1 MQNPLRLSGAV
12 WPDVVPGLVCFLFF
26 LGIIL
31 GSVVGCFF
39 SAAPAEGEMSAY
51 ISGEVSA
58 ASLLSSASSSFAF
71 ILLALFLGTTYL
83 GVFLIPVAVVVK
95 AYTMSCT
102 VSVMLAS
109 FGGDGLRYAALT
121 IALPSL
127 LLIPCFLLCA
137 SDALHLSRRLYAL
150 RFSTADW
157 GRDEGGTPWHL
168 LFVLAGTVLAAGYH
182 RLLLPVILP
191 RIL

>member
-1 MQNPLRLSGAV
+1 MRNPLRLPGAV
-12 WPDVVPGLVCFLFF
+12 RPDVIPGLVCFLFF

-39 SAAPAEGEMSAY
+39 STAPAEEGLSAY
-51 ISGEVSA
+51 ISGEASA

-71 ILLALFLGTTYL
+71 ILLVLFLGTTYL
-83 GVFLIPVAVVVK
+83 GVFLIPLAVVGK

-109 FGGDGLRYAALT
+109 FGGDGLRYAALV

-127 LLIPCFLLCA
+127 LLIPCFLICA
-137 SDALHLSRRLYAL
+137 ADAFCLSRRLYGI
-150 RFSTADW
+150 RFQSGW
-157 GRDEGGTPWHL
+157 GVDEGSTPGHL

-182 RLLLPVILP
+182 RLLLPMVLP

>member
-1 MQNPLRLSGAV
+1 MRNPLRLPGDV

-26 LGIIL
+26 LGLIL

-39 SAAPAEGEMSAY
+39 STAPPEEELSAY
-51 ISGEVSA
+51 ISGEASA

-83 GVFLIPVAVVVK
+83 GVFLIPLAVVGK

-102 VSVMLAS
+102 VSVMLVS
-109 FGGDGLRYAALT
+109 FGGDGLRYAALA

-137 SDALHLSRRLYAL
+137 VDALRLSRRLYAL
-150 RFSTADW
+150 RFNTADW
-157 GRDEGGTPWHL
+157 GREEGSTPGHL
-168 LFVLAGTVLAAGYH
+168 LFVLAGTALAAMYH
-182 RLLLPVILP
+182 RLLLPIILP

>member
-1 MQNPLRLSGAV
+1 MRNPLRLPGAV

-26 LGIIL
+26 LGLVL

-39 SAAPAEGEMSAY
+39 SAAPPEGELSAY
-51 ISGEVSA
+51 ISGASSA

-83 GVFLIPVAVVVK
+83 GVFISPLVVVGK

-102 VSVMLAS
+102 VSVMLVS
-109 FGGDGLRYAALT
+109 FGGDGLRYAALA

-137 SDALHLSRRLYAL
+137 ADSFRLSRRLYTL
-150 RFSTADW
+150 RFNTADW
-157 GRDEGGTPWHL
+157 GREEGSTPGHL
-168 LFVLAGTVLAAGYH
+168 FFVLAGTALAAGYH
-182 RLLLPVILP
+182 RLLLPIVLP

>member
-1 MQNPLRLSGAV
+1 MRNPLRLPGAV
-12 WPDVVPGLVCFLFF
+12 HTDVIPGLICFLFF
-26 LGIIL
+26 CGIIL
-31 GSVVGCFF
+31 GTVVGCFF
-39 SAAPAEGEMSAY
+39 SAAPPEEEITAY
-51 ISGEVSA
+51 IGGGLSA

-83 GVFLIPVAVVVK
+83 GVFLIPLAVVVK

-102 VSVMLAS
+102 VSVMLLS

-137 SDALHLSRRLYAL
+137 ADAFHLSRRLYGI
-150 RFSTADW
+150 RFQTPGW
-157 GRDEGGTPWHL
+157 GGDEGGTSGHL

-182 RLLLPVILP
+182 RLLLPLVLPHIL
-191 RIL
+191 

>member
-1 MQNPLRLSGAV
+1 MQNPLRLPGV
-12 WPDVVPGLVCFLFF
+12 VHTDVVPGLVCFLFF

-39 SAAPAEGEMSAY
+39 SAAPSEEELSAY
-51 ISGEVSA
+51 ISGEASA

-83 GVFLIPVAVVVK
+83 GVFLIPMAIVVK

-102 VSVMLAS
+102 VSVMLVS
-109 FGGDGLRYAALT
+109 FGGDGLRYAALA

-137 SDALHLSRRLYAL
+137 ADAFRLSRRLYGI
-150 RFSTADW
+150 RFQTPGWGGDEVSTP
-157 GRDEGGTPWHL
+157 GHL
-168 LFVLAGTVLAAGYH
+168 LFVLAGTILAAGYH
-182 RLLLPVILP
+182 RLLLPIVLAHIL
-191 RIL
+191 

>member
-1 MQNPLRLSGAV
+1 MRNPLRLPGDV
-12 WPDVVPGLVCFLFF
+12 LPDVVPGLVCFLFF
-26 LGIIL
+26 LGVVL
-31 GSVVGCFF
+31 GGVVGCFF
-39 SAAPAEGEMSAY
+39 SAAPPEGELSAY
-51 ISGEVSA
+51 ISGETST

-83 GVFLIPVAVVVK
+83 GVFLIPLAVVGK

-102 VSVMLAS
+102 VSVMLVS
-109 FGGDGLRYAALT
+109 FGKEGLLYAALT

-137 SDALHLSRRLYAL
+137 ADALRLSRRLYAL
-150 RFSTADW
+150 RFGAAGFSRNEGSTP
-157 GRDEGGTPWHL
+157 GHL
-168 LFVLAGTVLAAGYH
+168 LFVLAGTALAAGYH

-191 RIL
+191 RIP

>member
-1 MQNPLRLSGAV
+1 MRDSLRLPGAV
-12 WPDVVPGLVCFLFF
+12 RPDVVPGLVCLLFF
-26 LGIIL
+26 LGIGL

-39 SAAPAEGEMSAY
+39 SAVPAEGELSAY

-71 ILLALFLGTTYL
+71 ILLALFLGTTYM
-83 GVFLIPVAVVVK
+83 GVFLIPLAVVGK
-95 AYTMSCT
+95 AYMMSCT
-102 VSVMLAS
+102 VSVMLVS
-109 FGGDGLRYAALT
+109 FGGDGLRYAALA

-137 SDALHLSRRLYAL
+137 ADSLRLSRRLYGI
-150 RFSTADW
+150 RFQTPDW
-157 GRDEGGTPWHL
+157 GRDEGCTPGHL
-168 LFVLAGTVLAAGYH
+168 LFVLAGTALAAMYH
-182 RLLLPVILP
+182 RLLLPLILP